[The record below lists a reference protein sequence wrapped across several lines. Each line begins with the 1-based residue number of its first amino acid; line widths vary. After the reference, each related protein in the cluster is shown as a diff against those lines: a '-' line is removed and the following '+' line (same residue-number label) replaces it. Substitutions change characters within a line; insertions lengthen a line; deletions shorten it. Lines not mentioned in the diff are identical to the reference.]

1 MGVAAEWKGRKM
13 ARVPGI
19 EPRPKK
25 KSEELPHHDH
35 YLSDDDWRQVVRNAQ
50 LIRDA
55 DPEPEAD

>member
-1 MGVAAEWKGRKM
+1 M

-19 EPRPKK
+19 EPKPQK

-50 LIRDA
+50 IIRDA